1 MYGYFE
7 MQDDGDVVFVK
18 EVNLND
24 KLNKMSKIS
33 DALYNKTSVVRRK
46 VDEEVAATVKNAHSP
61 SLSIVIEERVNV
73 DAGCVSIPES
83 ARFPLTSQDKMGY
96 NAVLSLGKSKHAR

>member
-1 MYGYFE
+1 
-7 MQDDGDVVFVK
+7 VVFVK

-33 DALYNKTSVVRRK
+33 DTLYNKTTVVRRK

-61 SLSIVIEERVNV
+61 LSIVIEERVNV

-83 ARFPLTSQDKMGY
+83 AKFPLTSQDKMAY
-96 NAVLSLGKSKHAR
+96 NAVLPLGKSKHAR